1 MPKIIVPPT
10 PENTY
15 RGEERFVEKL
25 YATPTQVH
33 KMFGVS
39 RGTVYNWL
47 KYYKEDD
54 LGVKDLYIIYSSA
67 GQLINIPKL
76 EAYLIK
82 RQDKIL

>member
-33 KMFGVS
+33 KLFGVS